1 MSYSSDVLIVGAGI
15 GGLSLALRLAAKG
28 YRIRILQQREPPLPV
43 YRPEIVQ
50 PAALQ
55 ALAEL
60 GLLNRLAA
68 KAVAR
73 VDTFQFYRIGGTRLS
88 RVSYRILEHPY
99 PYTLI
104 GLPHHTRRVLL
115 DSLSAHSSV
124 HIHWE
129 TRLTAV
135 LRQGSQVLGAKAI
148 EGGQEQE
155 WHAPVTVG
163 SDGCRSRFREALGI
177 DCRIKSYRNAFLGI
191 LLRRPL
197 DGDGNGELDGAV
209 HYYLGRGEILAC
221 FPCSS
226 TTLCLLFMVPACAP
240 QTIGG
245 QELSA
250 LKNRLCAI
258 APALDEPLNQITS
271 WEQVSYLAPVRVR
284 VARWVTDGAT
294 LMGDAAHA
302 CHPHVAQGVF
312 QAMEDSRVLAKVLE
326 TCFTRGDFS
335 ARALAPYEVTR
346 RPVVERLQ
354 RVADEYAWLWETKNP
369 LFTWLRDRIFR
380 NVGQAPELLQRIVA
394 IEAGIETKP
403 LTLVERLQALGI
415 AA

>member
-1 MSYSSDVLIVGAGI
+1 MSYSCDVLIIGAGV

-28 YRIRILQQREPPLPV
+28 YRVRILQQREPPLPV

-55 ALAEL
+55 AFAEL
-60 GLLNRLAA
+60 GLLNRLMT

-73 VDTFQFYRIGGTRLS
+73 VDTFQFYRIGGKRLS
-88 RVSYRILEHPY
+88 RVSYRMLEHSY

-104 GLPHHTRRVLL
+104 GLPYHLRRVLL
-115 DSLSAHSSV
+115 DSLGAYSSV
-124 HIHWE
+124 HVHWG
-129 TRLTAV
+129 TQLTGV
-135 LRQGSQVLGAKAI
+135 LRRGSHVLGVKAV
-148 EGGQEQE
+148 ENGQEQQ
-155 WHAPVTVG
+155 WRASVTVG
-163 SDGCRSRFREALGI
+163 SDGCRSRFREAVGI
-177 DCRIKSYRNAFLGI
+177 DCRIKSYRNAFLGM
-191 LLRRPL
+191 LLRHPL
-197 DGDGNGELDGAV
+197 DGRGEFDGMV

-226 TTLCLLFMVPACAP
+226 TALCLLFMVPAGASK
-240 QTIGG
+240 TTDG
-245 QELSA
+245 QALSA
-250 LKNRLCAI
+250 LRSRVCAI
-258 APALDEPLNQITS
+258 APALDEPLSRITS

-284 VARWVTDGAT
+284 VATWVTDGAA

-312 QAMEDSRVLAKVLE
+312 HAMEDARVLAEVLE
-326 TCFTRGDFS
+326 TCFARGNFS
-335 ARALAPYEVTR
+335 ARALVPYELTR
-346 RPVVERLQ
+346 RPVVECLQ

-380 NVGQAPELLQRIVA
+380 NVGQVPKLLQRIVA

-403 LTLVERLQALGI
+403 LSLVERLQALGVCT
-415 AA
+415 